1 MKTYVCVLSTDNYL
15 DGVLVLNE
23 NLKFLKSKY
32 SLLCLINENIS
43 RETIEVLDYFEI
55 EYKVMKSVKYIN
67 HNETNDYWMYT
78 FDKLN
83 VFSLNEYEKVV
94 YLDSD
99 LLILENL
106 DHLFETQVPS
116 MSLDLPWHTK
126 KYNTGIMVIKPNKDD
141 YQKLKYNALKS
152 DIQGRT
158 ISDQDIINEYFNDI
172 VPLEYGYNMVRRI
185 TRENESYKTYNY
197 LGCFEQT
204 IPKCELYLKESKN
217 AKVIHYIGKRKPFM
231 LYSDFD
237 DKYSDL
243 YFFYL
248 KNIRKRKF
256 EFKLSKK
263 LITVIIPVFNKEKY
277 LQKCLDSVINQT
289 YSNLEIILI
298 NDASKDNSLKIC
310 KDYAS
315 KDGRIK
321 LICNKRNKGVSYTRN
336 KGLEIAK
343 GDYISFIDAD
353 DEIEKDTYKI
363 MLSDI
368 VRHNVDFVQARM
380 ILNGKEEWRPDGIY
394 YGNYNIMKLFLD
406 NKISLSCCDKLFKFE
421 CIKQKKF
428 NEKVYKHEDAMFI
441 FDIIKDCNS
450 ILLSDRYL
458 YKYQY
463 KKEDSLTGTYDF
475 EKDRSIIEC
484 TDIIYEYI
492 NRYYRGMIDK
502 AIQKWYQ
509 TYCYIFNNITK
520 STENLK
526 LSDLKMVNHSIRKF
540 KSNNKNS
547 LTFDQMNHLDYIL
560 NFLETLESISLGG
573 E

>member
-560 NFLETLESISLGG
+560 NFLETLKIISLGG

>member
-560 NFLETLESISLGG
+560 NFLETLKSISLGG

>member
-197 LGCFEQT
+197 LGCFDQT

-394 YGNYNIMKLFLD
+394 YGNFNIMKLFLD

>member
-15 DGVLVLNE
+15 DGALVLNE

>member
-315 KDGRIK
+315 KDDRIK

-368 VRHNVDFVQARM
+368 VRHNVDFVQTRM

-463 KKEDSLTGTYDF
+463 KKEDSLT
-475 EKDRSIIEC
+475 S
-484 TDIIYEYI
+484 
-492 NRYYRGMIDK
+492 
-502 AIQKWYQ
+502 
-509 TYCYIFNNITK
+509 
-520 STENLK
+520 LL
-526 LSDLKMVNHSIRKF
+526 LSSVTIRTSK
-540 KSNNKNS
+540 
-547 LTFDQMNHLDYIL
+547 
-560 NFLETLESISLGG
+560 
-573 E
+573 